1 MPSQKRYKAFES
13 LDKDYISGIVRSI
26 QAAEK
31 VSLDEQKDR
40 ADIKKLLHS
49 LDVAVEALKRFKK
62 DIEKIKHLMDVDA
75 AYELIEEQER
85 LVNGL
90 CDYRDELSAL
100 KHIKDVDRL
109 WDAKESQTK
118 ALENIN
124 KKIEISCV
132 LKMIMC

>member
-1 MPSQKRYKAFES
+1 
-13 LDKDYISGIVRSI
+13 
-26 QAAEK
+26 
-31 VSLDEQKDR
+31 
-40 ADIKKLLHS
+40 
-49 LDVAVEALKRFKK
+49 
-62 DIEKIKHLMDVDA
+62 MDVDA

-124 KKIEISCV
+124 KKIEIIDETIESQCTAISEFSV
-132 LKMIMC
+132 LSIKSILGIRCHEKSSG